1 MSITLTTP
9 YTVSIGG
16 TQVEDDT
23 VGACVGFSVDYLALL
38 MTYVFKIGTLTGNPS
53 NLNVGNYAQ
62 LQGQVVTVAVYIG
75 PNTATQTTGQWW
87 LNGVLQS
94 TIVSSTILSPIL
106 AQLLV
111 DRNNAEGFVS
121 VSGGL
126 MPGVQV
132 PWTQL

>member
-1 MSITLTTP
+1 MDS
-9 YTVSIGG
+9 
-16 TQVEDDT
+16 
-23 VGACVGFSVDYLALL
+23 A
-38 MTYVFKIGTLTGNPS
+38 
-53 NLNVGNYAQ
+53 NV
-62 LQGQVVTVAVYIG
+62 
-75 PNTATQTTGQWW
+75 
-87 LNGVLQS
+87 NGVLQS